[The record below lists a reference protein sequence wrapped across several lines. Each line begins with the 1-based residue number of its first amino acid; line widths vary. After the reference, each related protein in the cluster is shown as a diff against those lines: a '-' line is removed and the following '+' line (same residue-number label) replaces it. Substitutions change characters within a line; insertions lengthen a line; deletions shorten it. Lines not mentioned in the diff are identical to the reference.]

1 MKVKTYNLYCS
12 FCGKKQTEVNKL
24 IAGKSVYICNE
35 CIYLCNEILN
45 EEIINLDYDFYLPK
59 PKKIYNFLNKYIIGQ
74 KRAKIVLSVAVYNH
88 YKRLKYNKLNNIK
101 IEKSNILMIGPTGVG
116 KTLFAETLALLLNV
130 PFTIADATS
139 LTEAGY
145 VGEDVEII
153 IQSLL
158 QKCNYNID
166 QAQKGIVYIDE
177 IDKISKKSEN
187 ISITRDVS
195 GEGVQ
200 QSLLKLIEGTIALIP
215 PKGLR
220 KHSQQEFIKVNTKN
234 ILFIVGGAFLGL
246 EKIISKKENNSIGFN
261 SNLQKNK
268 NIGDIL
274 INVKNEDLIKFGLI
288 PEFIGRLQNIVT
300 LNELNKFDLL
310 KILKYP
316 KNSLLQQYSHLFKID
331 GVELCFDEKA
341 LKAIVKKAILL
352 KTGARGL
359 RSIIENVLLE
369 TMFKIPS
376 KKNVIKVIINEKV
389 ILGKQQPLLIY
400 KNNL

>member
-1 MKVKTYNLYCS
+1 MLYCS
-12 FCGKKQTEVNKL
+12 FCGKKQTEVKKL
-24 IAGKSVYICNE
+24 IAGNTVYICNE

-45 EEIINLDYDFYLPK
+45 EEIINLDYDIYLPK
-59 PKKIYNFLNKYIIGQ
+59 PKEIYNFLNKYIIGQ
-74 KRAKIVLSVAVYNH
+74 NRAKLVLSVAVYNH
-88 YKRLKYNKLNNIK
+88 YKRLKYNKIK
-101 IEKSNILMIGPTGVG
+101 IEKSNILLIGPTGTG

-153 IQSLL
+153 IQNLL
-158 QKCNYNID
+158 QNCNYNIEK
-166 QAQKGIVYIDE
+166 AQKGIVYIDE
-177 IDKISKKSEN
+177 IDKIAKKSEN

-200 QSLLKLIEGTIALIP
+200 QSLLKLIEGTIALVP

-220 KHSQQEFIKVNTKN
+220 KHPQQNFIKVNTKN

-246 EKIISKKENNSIGFN
+246 EKIILDRKTKNSIGFN
-261 SNLQKNK
+261 SKLKKYKNL
-268 NIGDIL
+268 GDI
-274 INVKNEDLIKFGLI
+274 IIDVKNEDLIKFGLI

-300 LNELNKFDLL
+300 LNELNEFDLL
-310 KILKYP
+310 NIFKYP
-316 KNSLLQQYSHLFKID
+316 KNSLLKQYSYLFNLD
-331 GVELCFDEKA
+331 GVELLFKEKA
-341 LKAIVKKAILL
+341 IKAIVEKAILL

-359 RSIIENVLLE
+359 RSIMENILLE

-376 KKNVIKVIINEKV
+376 KKNIIKVIIDENV
-389 ILGKQQPLLIY
+389 ILGKSKPLLV
-400 KNNL
+400 KK

>member
-1 MKVKTYNLYCS
+1 MKYKNLNCS
-12 FCGKKQTEVNKL
+12 FCDKKQTEVNKL
-24 IAGKSVYICNE
+24 IAGNSVYICNE

-45 EEIINLDYDFYLPK
+45 EEIINLDYDIFLPK
-59 PKKIYNFLNKYIIGQ
+59 PKEIYNFLNKYIIGQ
-74 KRAKIVLSVAVYNH
+74 QRAKLVLSVAVYNH
-88 YKRLKYNKLNNIK
+88 YKRLKYNKFNNIK
-101 IEKSNILMIGPTGVG
+101 IEKSNILLIGPTGSG

-153 IQSLL
+153 IQNLL

-166 QAQKGIVYIDE
+166 KAQNGIVYIDE

-200 QSLLKLIEGTIALIP
+200 QSLLKLIEGTIALVP

-220 KHSQQEFIKVNTKN
+220 KHPQQEFLKVNTKN

-246 EKIISKKENNSIGFN
+246 EKIIINKDNNSIGFN
-261 SNLQKNK
+261 SKLKKTK

-300 LNELNKFDLL
+300 LKELNKFDLL

-316 KNSLLQQYSHLFKID
+316 KNSLLKQYSYLFNID
-331 GVELCFDEKA
+331 GVELFFEDNA
-341 LKAIVKKAILL
+341 LKAIVNKAILL

-359 RSIIENVLLE
+359 RSIMENILLE

-376 KKNVIKVIINEKV
+376 KKNVIKVIIDENV
-389 ILGKQQPLLIY
+389 VLGKKKPLLVF
-400 KNNL
+400 K

>member
-1 MKVKTYNLYCS
+1 MKVNNLNIGCCS
-12 FCGKKQTEVNKL
+12 FCKKKQKEVKTL
-24 IAGKSVYICNE
+24 IFGKSVYICNE
-35 CIYLCNEILN
+35 CIYLCKVILH
-45 EEIINLDYDFYLPK
+45 EEKQIVDYDFSLPK
-59 PKKIYNFLNKYIIGQ
+59 PKDIYKFFNKYIIGQ
-74 KRAKIVLSVAVYNH
+74 SRAKLVLSVAVFNH
-88 YKRLKYNKLNNIK
+88 YKRLKYNNIKNIK
-101 IEKSNILMIGPTGVG
+101 IEKSNILLIGPTGTG
-116 KTLFAETLALLLNV
+116 KTLFAETLALLLHV

-187 ISITRDVS
+187 LSITRDVS

-200 QSLLKLIEGTIALIP
+200 QSLLKLLEGTIASIP

-220 KHSQQEFIKVNTKN
+220 KHPQQDFIKVNTKN

-246 EKIISKKENNSIGFN
+246 EKIITNKDHKSIGFN
-261 SNLQKNK
+261 SNLTKNK
-268 NIGDIL
+268 NISDSFF
-274 INVKNEDLIKFGLI
+274 NVTNEDLIKFGLI

-300 LNELNKFDLL
+300 LNELNKIDLFR
-310 KILKYP
+310 ILTYP
-316 KNSLLQQYSHLFKID
+316 KNSLLQQYSYLFKID
-331 GVELCFDEKA
+331 GVELFFYKKA
-341 LKAIVKKAILL
+341 LKAIVNKAILL
-352 KTGARGL
+352 QNGARGL

-376 KKNVIKVIINEKV
+376 KKNVIKVIINEYV
-389 ILGKQQPLLIY
+389 ILEAQQPLLIY
-400 KNNL
+400 KTI

>member
-1 MKVKTYNLYCS
+1 MNFNNVKFLYCS
-12 FCGKKQTEVNKL
+12 FCCKHEKELNKL
-24 IAGKSVYICNE
+24 ISGNSVYICNE
-35 CIYLCNEILN
+35 CIYLCNEILK
-45 EEIINLDYDFYLPK
+45 EEIINVGYNFYLPK
-59 PKKIYNFLNKYIIGQ
+59 PKKIFNFLNKYIIGQ
-74 KRAKIVLSVAVYNH
+74 KRAKIVLAVAVFNH
-88 YKRLKYNKLNNIK
+88 YKRLKYKKINNIK
-101 IEKSNILMIGPTGVG
+101 IEKSNILLIGPTGVG
-116 KTLFAETLALLLNV
+116 KTLFAETLALLLKV

-220 KHSQQEFIKVNTKN
+220 KHPQQKFLKVNTKN

-246 EKIISKKENNSIGFN
+246 EKIINNKEKNSIGFT
-261 SNLQKNK
+261 SKLQKKK
-268 NIGDIL
+268 NSGDVL
-274 INVKNEDLIKFGLI
+274 KNVNNEDLIKFGLI
-288 PEFIGRLQNIVT
+288 PEFIGRFPNVVT

-310 KILKYP
+310 RILKYP
-316 KNSLLQQYSHLFKID
+316 QNSLLQQYSCLFKLD
-331 GVELCFDEKA
+331 GVELCFDKKA
-341 LKAIVKKAILL
+341 LKAIVTKAIIL
-352 KTGARGL
+352 KNGARGL
-359 RSIIENVLLE
+359 RSIIEKVLLD
-369 TMFKIPS
+369 TMFKLPS
-376 KKNVIKVIINEKV
+376 TKNVIKIIINEKV
-389 ILGKQQPLLIY
+389 LLGKQQPLLLY
-400 KNNL
+400 KTT